1 METNIPRHI
10 ATIMDGNGRWA
21 KARGLPRIAG
31 HRAGVK
37 AVRAVVEECARAGVE
52 YLTLFAF
59 SRENW
64 RRPEDEV
71 NALMVLLEQYL
82 ERELDTIMKNN
93 IRLRTIGRIEEIPED
108 VRRTLSRVTDR
119 SAGNDGLTLILALS
133 YSGRQDIVDA
143 ARRWSEEVARSGKTP
158 DALSEEDFSGYL
170 STSGIPDPDLII
182 RTSGEMRISNFLLWQ
197 AAYAEFFVTEKLW
210 PDFTVDDLREAI
222 RDFGGRER
230 RFGMTSDQVK
240 EETESG

>member
-1 METNIPRHI
+1 
-10 ATIMDGNGRWA
+10 MDGNGRWA